1 MINYADETF
10 YKSNYLCGKQAVIT
24 AAFDYYARQAT
35 QIIRQYTFDRID
47 TDNVAEEVKMCCCD
61 IAELI
66 FNSEQADSKSCGVT
80 SATVGDVSESYES
93 AESRRQ
99 LMSQEINTAIKTWLS
114 GTGLLYR
121 GVC

>member
-10 YKSNYLCGKQAVIT
+10 YNSNYLCGKQAVIT
-24 AAFDYYARQAT
+24 VAFDYYARQAT

-47 TDNVAEEVKMCCCD
+47 TDNITEEVKMCCCD

-66 FNSEQADSKSCGVT
+66 FNAEQADSKSGGVT

-93 AESRRQ
+93 AESRQQ
-99 LMSQEINTAIKTWLS
+99 LLLQKINTAIKTWLS

-121 GVC
+121 GVR